1 MASSGQVRIDKV
13 VTSGT
18 FSADGET
25 FDVDNNVWLVGDD
38 SQVVVV
44 DAAHDAAPIV
54 AAVGGREV
62 VALLV
67 THGHD
72 DHISA
77 AADLI
82 SATSAPVWLNPADRP
97 LWDVVLASA
106 PDHDLVDGSS
116 VTVGDVELT
125 ALHLPGHSPGST
137 CLYAPALSTLF
148 SGDTL
153 FPGGPGRTTSAEN
166 FAQVLDGLEQ
176 RIFGVLPDETRVR
189 PGHGDETT
197 LGAEAPHLAEWRAR
211 GW

>member
-38 SQVVVV
+38 SQVVIV

-106 PDHDLVDGSS
+106 PDHDLVDGST

-125 ALHLPGHSPGST
+125 GAARARSLTGQHLPVRAGAEHAVQRGH
-137 CLYAPALSTLF
+137 AV
-148 SGDTL
+148 
-153 FPGGPGRTTSAEN
+153 PGRAG
-166 FAQVLDGLEQ
+166 QD
-176 RIFGVLPDETRVR
+176 DERR
-189 PGHGDETT
+189 ELRSGPRRS
-197 LGAEAPHLAEWRAR
+197 GAADLRRAA
-211 GW
+211 G